1 MMMLFSD
8 IVRRRKMHC
17 GAEMRKICIVGQ
29 NGTSSAVFLKRLR
42 RACADELIYSNVK
55 SCICL
60 QCIELALT
68 I

>member
-1 MMMLFSD
+1 
-8 IVRRRKMHC
+8 
-17 GAEMRKICIVGQ
+17 VGQ